1 MIQVSKFGSV
11 NRQVQLFLTPTDEES
26 FLTALRSHMA
36 DVEVVDGQRWPSPA
50 APVKSR
56 MADCT
61 SNDVYLW
68 NRLAAPQL
76 PSGPRPGGGFQ
87 GPTTGV
93 VIQWIRC
100 RKEGTSLMSGRFAVG
115 ASDPQMIAFVREVWR
130 LILSFTRSDL
140 QTLTGD
146 AAAEFRIG
154 PDARRWFEHDE
165 DARLRERST
174 ETYFVTPK
182 AKGPR
187 GWIPS

>member
-1 MIQVSKFGSV
+1 V

-26 FLTALRSHMA
+26 FLSALRSHMA

-115 ASDPQMIAFVREVWR
+115 ASDPQIIAFVHEVWR
-130 LILSFTRSDL
+130 LLRSFTRSDL
-140 QTLTGD
+140 QTLTGE
-146 AAAEFRIG
+146 AAAEFLIG

-165 DARLRERST
+165 DARLRERNT